1 MRVGVDVDVVCL
13 PFSHPIWLPLF
24 CTSLSAPSMLV
35 YISLRLLTC
44 DSLCLIGVYCIHDQ
58 YSNVCVCVCVS
69 EFEFACVCQCG
80 VCVSVCVCLC
90 VCVYVSMCVYIYNA
104 CVLTFIYS

>member
-1 MRVGVDVDVVCL
+1 MRVGVDVVCL

-58 YSNVCVCVCVS
+58 YSNVCVCVCV
-69 EFEFACVCQCG
+69 ACVCTIMMIITRIIIIIIIMYHLQQQDAVLRTTVG
-80 VCVSVCVCLC
+80 VT
-90 VCVYVSMCVYIYNA
+90 MNG
-104 CVLTFIYS
+104 